1 MDDAAL
7 VLAARSGDRDAL
19 AAIYDRYADRLHDY
33 CWSILRDR
41 DEAADAFHDAF
52 LAAAQRLDQLRDP
65 AKLRP
70 WLYAI
75 ARHEALR
82 RATARRPVA
91 ELDDMTADG
100 SPEVDEPARR
110 EDSVRIVW
118 AAAAGLAPRDRAIL
132 DLNLRQGL
140 EGQDLAD
147 AMGVEVGHAY
157 VLLSR
162 LRDQVERSLGA
173 LLVARYGR
181 RDCPELARILETW
194 DGRFSPLIRKRVAR
208 HADECP
214 TCGERRRTLASPAAL
229 LGAVPLVAAP
239 AQLRDRV
246 LGDVDLIAAASWP
259 ADAAGFP
266 PPAYPPPRSRR
277 PLAVAAAAA
286 VVAAVLV
293 LALLRPEPAEEI
305 PVAVASPG
313 PTTTAAVVAVPSSTD
328 PVPPSTDPGPPST
341 DPVPI
346 APPPAA
352 PPSNTNATLDPDPV
366 TTAGGP
372 RLSLSATTLAFGT
385 TSTAQAL
392 EILNDGGAFLTWT
405 AGAGSPFSVAPA
417 GGSIAPGD
425 SVRVTVRLNR
435 AAASEGRVEGT
446 VEVDSD
452 GGTQTV
458 RLTASVTRPP
468 AIDPVTID
476 NPRLAQPPCSTAP
489 TAASVRATV
498 IDGSGIADVT
508 LHWRDASGAAGS
520 RAMLVGSDN
529 TYSGRLGPFTG
540 AGTVTWWVEAT
551 DTAGAVARSTDR
563 TATVSPCR

>member
-7 VLAARSGDRDAL
+7 VLAARSGDREAL

-82 RATARRPVA
+82 RATARRPVE
-91 ELDDMTADG
+91 ELDEMTADG
-100 SPEVDEPARR
+100 GPEVDEPARQ
-110 EDSVRIVW
+110 EDAVRIVW
-118 AAAAGLAPRDRAIL
+118 AAAAGLAPRDRALL

-140 EGQDLAD
+140 DGQDLAD

-181 RDCPELARILETW
+181 RDCPDLARILEGW

-214 TCGERRRTLASPAAL
+214 ICRERRRTLASPAAL
-229 LGAVPLVAAP
+229 LGVVPLVPAP
-239 AQLRDRV
+239 AQLKDRI
-246 LGDVDLIAAASWP
+246 LGDVQLVAATSWP
-259 ADAAGFP
+259 ADSEGFP
-266 PPAYPPPRSRR
+266 PPAYPKSRSRR
-277 PLAVAAAAA
+277 AVIAAGAA
-286 VVAAVLV
+286 VVLVGALV
-293 LALLRPEPAEEI
+293 LALLRAEPGEEI
-305 PVAVASPG
+305 PVAAAAPSTTVTELPAPTPSTTTPATTVLV
-313 PTTTAAVVAVPSSTD
+313 PPTTTTAARA
-328 PVPPSTDPGPPST
+328 
-341 DPVPI
+341 
-346 APPPAA
+346 
-352 PPSNTNATLDPDPV
+352 
-366 TTAGGP
+366 P
-372 RLSLSATTLAFGT
+372 RLSLSATTLAFGA
-385 TSTAQAL
+385 TSTAQTL
-392 EILNDGGAFLTWT
+392 EIANDGETFLTWAAD
-405 AGAGSPFSVAPA
+405 AGAGPFSATPA
-417 GGSIAPGD
+417 GGSVAPGD

-435 AAASEGRVEGT
+435 AGAPDGRLDAVLQ
-446 VEVDSD
+446 VSSN
-452 GGTQTV
+452 GGAQAV
-458 RLTASVTRPP
+458 RLTASVNGPP
-468 AIDPVTID
+468 VIDPVTID
-476 NPRLAQPPCSTAP
+476 NPRLGRAPCSTAP

-498 IDGSGIADVT
+498 IDPSGVDTVV
-508 LHWRDASGAAGS
+508 LRWRDPAGTSGRAAMVAGPDS
-520 RAMLVGSDN
+520 
-529 TYSGRLGPFTG
+529 TYSGRLGPYTA

-551 DTAGAVARSTDR
+551 DTAGVAARSPDR
-563 TATVSPCR
+563 TATVTACG

>member
-41 DEAADAFHDAF
+41 DDAADAFHDAF

-82 RATARRPVA
+82 RATSRRPA
-91 ELDDMTADG
+91 EELDDVTADAA
-100 SPEVDEPARR
+100 PEVDEPARR
-110 EDSVRIVW
+110 EESVRIVW
-118 AAAAGLAPRDRAIL
+118 AAAAGLAPRDRALL

-147 AMGVEVGHAY
+147 AIGVEVGHAY

-173 LLVARYGR
+173 LLVARFGR
-181 RDCPELARILETW
+181 RDCPDLARILHGW

-208 HADECP
+208 HADGCS

-246 LGDVDLIAAASWP
+246 LGDVDLVAAVSWP
-259 ADAAGFP
+259 ADGAGFP

-277 PLAVAAAAA
+277 PRAVAAAGA
-286 VVAAVLV
+286 VVAAAVLV
-293 LALLRPEPAEEI
+293 LAILRPDPADQL
-305 PVAVASPG
+305 PVAVATPG
-313 PTTTAAVVAVPSSTD
+313 PTTTVALL
-328 PVPPSTDPGPPST
+328 PVLPPST
-341 DPVPI
+341 DPVPLS
-346 APPPAA
+346 PPPAA
-352 PPSNTNATLDPDPV
+352 APTTTAMPADPDPA
-366 TTAGGP
+366 TTAPGP
-372 RLSLSATTLAFGT
+372 RLRLSATTLDFGA
-385 TSTAQAL
+385 TSTAQTL

-417 GGSIAPGD
+417 GGSVAPGD
-425 SVRVTVRLNR
+425 SVRVTVRLAR
-435 AAASEGRVEGT
+435 AAAPEGRVEGA
-446 VEVDSD
+446 VEVGSD
-452 GGTQTV
+452 GGAQAV
-458 RLTASVTRPP
+458 RLTASVNHPP
-468 AIDPVTID
+468 AVDPVTID

-489 TAASVRATV
+489 TAASVQATV
-498 IDGSGIADVT
+498 IDGSEVAGVT
-508 LHWRDASGAAGS
+508 LRWRDASGAAGN
-520 RAMLVGSDN
+520 RAMVAGSGGA
-529 TYSGRLGPFTG
+529 YGGRLGPFAA

-551 DTAGAVARSTDR
+551 DAAGALGRSTDR

>member
-7 VLAARSGDRDAL
+7 VLAARSGDRDAV

-82 RATARRPVA
+82 RATARRPVS

-110 EDSVRIVW
+110 EESVRIVW
-118 AAAAGLAPRDRAIL
+118 AAAAGLAPRDRALL

-181 RDCPELARILETW
+181 RDCPDLARILEGW

-229 LGAVPLVAAP
+229 LGAVPLAAAP

-246 LGDVDLIAAASWP
+246 LGDLDLVAAVSWP
-259 ADAAGFP
+259 ADGAGFP

-277 PLAVAAAAA
+277 PLAAAVAAAA
-286 VVAAVLV
+286 VVVAVLV
-293 LALLRPEPAEEI
+293 LALLRPEPAEQI
-305 PVAVASPG
+305 PVAVTTPG
-313 PTTTAAVVAVPSSTD
+313 PTTTAGGIAA
-328 PVPPSTDPGPPST
+328 PPST
-341 DPVPI
+341 DPVPVP
-346 APPPAA
+346 PPPAA
-352 PPSNTNATLDPDPV
+352 TPTTTTVAPGPGPA
-366 TTAGGP
+366 TTAAGP
-372 RLSLSATTLAFGT
+372 RLSLSATTLAFGA
-385 TSTAQAL
+385 TSTAQTL

-405 AGAGSPFSVAPA
+405 AGAASPFSVAPA

-425 SVRVTVRLNR
+425 SVRVAVRLDR
-435 AAASEGRVEGT
+435 AAAPEGRVEGT
-446 VEVDSD
+446 VEVSSD
-452 GGTQTV
+452 GGAQAV
-458 RLTASVTRPP
+458 RLTASVDRPP

-476 NPRLAQPPCSTAP
+476 NPRLGLPPCSTAP

-498 IDGSGIADVT
+498 IDGSGVAGVT
-508 LHWRDASGAAGS
+508 LRWRDASGAAGR
-520 RAMLVGSDN
+520 RAMAAGADS
-529 TYSGRLGPFTG
+529 TYSGRLGPFAG

-563 TATVSPCR
+563 TATVSACR

>member
-7 VLAARSGDRDAL
+7 VLAARAGDREAL

-65 AKLRP
+65 SKLRP

-82 RATARRPVA
+82 RATSRRPVE

-100 SPEVDEPARR
+100 GPEVDEPARQ
-110 EDSVRIVW
+110 EDAVRIVW
-118 AAAAGLAPRDRAIL
+118 AAAAGLAPRDRALL

-147 AMGVEVGHAY
+147 AMGVEVGHSY

-181 RDCPELARILETW
+181 RDCPDLARILEGW

-229 LGAVPLVAAP
+229 LGVVPLVPAPAQLKDRILGDVQLVAAHSWPADSEGFPPTAFPRSRSRRVVVAAGAALLVAAALLLALLGPLQADRSEEIPLVAAGP
-239 AQLRDRV
+239 STT
-246 LGDVDLIAAASWP
+246 IAAPSTTVTELPAPAS
-259 ADAAGFP
+259 
-266 PPAYPPPRSRR
+266 S
-277 PLAVAAAAA
+277 
-286 VVAAVLV
+286 
-293 LALLRPEPAEEI
+293 
-305 PVAVASPG
+305 
-313 PTTTAAVVAVPSSTD
+313 PTTPPTTVV
-328 PVPPSTDPGPPST
+328 GP
-341 DPVPI
+341 
-346 APPPAA
+346 
-352 PPSNTNATLDPDPV
+352 AT
-366 TTAGGP
+366 TTTTTTGP
-372 RLSLSATTLAFGT
+372 RLSLSTSAIAFGA
-385 TSTAQAL
+385 TSTAQPL
-392 EILNDGGAFLTWT
+392 EIANDGDAFLTWT
-405 AGAGSPFSVAPA
+405 AGAGAGPFSATPA
-417 GGSIAPGD
+417 GGSVAPGD

-435 AAASEGRVEGT
+435 AAAPGGRLDGVLQ
-446 VEVDSD
+446 VSSN
-452 GGTQTV
+452 GGTQAV
-458 RLTASVTRPP
+458 RLTASVNDAPV
-468 AIDPVTID
+468 IDPVTID
-476 NPRLAQPPCSTAP
+476 NPRLGRSPCSTAP

-498 IDGSGIADVT
+498 IGASGVDTVV
-508 LHWRDASGAAGS
+508 LRWRDPAGTSGRAAMVAGPDS
-520 RAMLVGSDN
+520 
-529 TYSGRLGPFTG
+529 TYSGRLGPFTA

-551 DTAGAVARSTDR
+551 DGAGASARSPDR
-563 TATVSPCR
+563 TATVAACG